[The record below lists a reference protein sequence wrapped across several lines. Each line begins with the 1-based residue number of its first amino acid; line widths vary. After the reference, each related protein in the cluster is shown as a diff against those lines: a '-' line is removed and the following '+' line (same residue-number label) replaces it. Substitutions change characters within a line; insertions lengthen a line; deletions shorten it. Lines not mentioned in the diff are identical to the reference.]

1 MNRITPAELQQSLS
15 TVRLIDVREPEEV
28 AVSGVYQG
36 AENIPMG
43 KIFTE
48 AGKGNLVKEQPIVV
62 YCASGKRAGIVA
74 DNLAAAGYDIKSAT
88 SGFADLEDLSV

>member
-1 MNRITPAELQQSLS
+1 MNTLTPAELHQLLA

-28 AVSGVYQG
+28 AASGVYQG

-43 KIFTE
+43 KMFTE
-48 AGKGNLVKEQPIVV
+48 AGKGNLSKEQPIVV

-74 DNLAAAGYDIKSAT
+74 DNLAEAGYDIKSVT
-88 SGFADLEDLSV
+88 VGYADLKD